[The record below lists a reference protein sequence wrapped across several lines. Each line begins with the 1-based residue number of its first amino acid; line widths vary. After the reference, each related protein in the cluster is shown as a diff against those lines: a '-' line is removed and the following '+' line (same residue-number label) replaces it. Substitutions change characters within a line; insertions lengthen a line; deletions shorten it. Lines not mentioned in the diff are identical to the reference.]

1 MIDQEKKTIHRRIL
15 LLGGT
20 GAMGEHLTRI
30 LAEQGDDVHVT
41 TRSCRMSERNIT
53 YVQGNAHEIT
63 FINDL
68 LRESWD
74 AIVDF
79 MVYNTD
85 EFRVRVSQLLKL
97 QNNIYSLVVPVFMV
111 QQIRLMSLLMKKRH
125 VC

>member
-85 EFRVRVSQLLKL
+85 EFRVRVSQLL
-97 QNNIYSLVVPVFMV
+97 VVPVFMV